1 MNKEQIKIEF
11 ENLSKA
17 LQKLDNAIS
26 LNLSGKFIVS
36 HEKIIGARQII
47 MNGLIRMQN
56 YLEEKDA

>member
-1 MNKEQIKIEF
+1 MNQEQIKTEF
-11 ENLSKA
+11 DNLAKA

-47 MNGLIRMQN
+47 MNGMIRMQN
-56 YLEEKDA
+56 YIEDKNG

>member
-1 MNKEQIKIEF
+1 MNQEQIKTEF
-11 ENLSKA
+11 DNLAKA

-47 MNGLIRMQN
+47 MNGMIRMQN
-56 YLEEKDA
+56 YLEDKNG